1 MRRENEDRSA
11 SPLSLSPMRADAA
24 PELSVPV
31 GTGTPA
37 LPVPARPRRRLG
49 GPQWLL
55 LLLRNPKSVF
65 GLVVVLIIVAAAVF
79 APLLTP
85 YNPGDMIAMPSQ
97 APTADHW
104 FGTTHQGQDVFS
116 QIVYGARVSLLVG
129 ASAAV
134 LATLVS
140 AALGMTAAYLGGWA
154 DEILSLVTNIFLLIP
169 ALPLLIVISAYLP
182 FKNAVSMILII
193 ALTTWAGE
201 ARVLR
206 SQALSLRNRDFVL
219 AAKASGESTWRI
231 VLGEIMPNMTSRIAA
246 GFLGSFVGAILFEA
260 SLEFLGFGNTDTVS
274 WGTTLY
280 WAQNNSTLLTGEWW
294 HFMFPGLALA
304 ITATS
309 LIFVNYGIDEIS
321 NPRLRRIKMPRSVSR
336 RSPRSTAR
344 SLPLATTSGDR

>member
-1 MRRENEDRSA
+1 MQRETRTDAPLDLTPLRSGA
-11 SPLSLSPMRADAA
+11 LA
-24 PELSVPV
+24 EVTVPV
-31 GTGTPA
+31 GTGTPG
-37 LPVPARPRRRLG
+37 LPLPAEPRRRLG

-55 LLLRNPKSVF
+55 LLLRNPKSTF
-65 GLVVVLIIVAAAVF
+65 GLVVLLIIVAAAIF

-85 YNPGDMIAMPSQ
+85 YNPSDMVALPSQ
-97 APTADHW
+97 GPSPQHW
-104 FGTTHQGQDVFS
+104 FGTTHQAQDVFS
-116 QIVYGARVSLLVG
+116 QVIYGARVSLLVG
-129 ASAAV
+129 ASAAIM
-134 LATLVS
+134 ATLVS

-154 DEILSLVTNIFLLIP
+154 DEALSLVTNIFLLIP

-182 FKNAVSMILII
+182 FKNSFSMIMII
-193 ALTTWAGE
+193 ALTSWAGE

-206 SQALSLRNRDFVL
+206 AQALSLRNRDFVL

-231 VLGEIMPNMTSRIAA
+231 VFGEIMPNMTSRIAA

-260 SLEFLGFGNTDTVS
+260 GLEFLGFGNTDTVS

-309 LIFVNYGIDEIS
+309 LIFINYGIDEIS
-321 NPRLRRIKMPRSVSR
+321 NPRLRRVKMPKPAPKTRATAASR
-336 RSPRSTAR
+336 
-344 SLPLATTSGDR
+344 PLATTSGDR

>member
-1 MRRENEDRSA
+1 MMRRENEDRTA
-11 SPLSLSPMRADAA
+11 SPPSLSTMRAEAV

-37 LPVPARPRRRLG
+37 LPLPASPRRRLG
-49 GPQWLL
+49 GPQWLM
-55 LLLRNPKSVF
+55 LLLRNPKSAF
-65 GLVVVLIIVAAAVF
+65 GLVVLLLIVAGAVF

-85 YNPGDMIAMPSQ
+85 YSPSDMIALPSQ
-97 APTADHW
+97 APSADHW

-116 QIVYGARVSLLVG
+116 QIVYGARVSLMVG
-129 ASAAV
+129 AAAAM

-140 AALGMTAAYLGGWA
+140 AALGMTAAYLGRWA
-154 DEILSLVTNIFLLIP
+154 DEILSMVTNIFLLIP

-182 FKNAVSMILII
+182 FKNAFSMIAII

-231 VLGEIMPNMTSRIAA
+231 VFGEIMPNMTSRIAA

-260 SLEFLGFGNTDTVS
+260 GLEFLGFGNTDTVS

-309 LIFVNYGIDEIS
+309 LIFINYGIDEIS
-321 NPRLRRIKMPRSVSR
+321 NPRLRRVKMPKPAPKTRATAASR
-336 RSPRSTAR
+336 
-344 SLPLATTSGDR
+344 PLATTSGDR

>member
-1 MRRENEDRSA
+1 MQRETRTDMPLDLAPVRS
-11 SPLSLSPMRADAA
+11 SAA
-24 PELSVPV
+24 AEVTVPV
-31 GTGTPA
+31 GTGTPG
-37 LPVPARPRRRLG
+37 LPLPAPPRRRLG

-65 GLVVVLIIVAAAVF
+65 GLVMLLIIVAATIC

-85 YNPGDMIAMPSQ
+85 YNPNDMIALPSQ

-104 FGTTHQGQDVFS
+104 FGTTHQGQDVFA
-116 QIVYGARVSLLVG
+116 QVIYGARVSLLVG
-129 ASAAV
+129 ASAAIV
-134 LATLVS
+134 ATLIS

-182 FKNAVSMILII
+182 FKNSFSMIMII

-206 SQALSLRNRDFVL
+206 AQALSLRNRDFVL

-231 VLGEIMPNMTSRIAA
+231 VFGEIMPNMTSRIAA

-260 SLEFLGFGNTDTVS
+260 GLEFLGFGNTDTVS

-280 WAQNNSTLLTGEWW
+280 WAQNNAALLSGEWW

-309 LIFVNYGIDEIS
+309 LIFINYGIDEIS
-321 NPRLRRIKMPRSVSR
+321 NPRLRRIKMPKPAPTVRA
-336 RSPRSTAR
+336 TAA
-344 SLPLATTSGDR
+344 SLPGATTGGDR